1 MVEPPRFLAATP
13 GGEKIERLGESDGHS
28 GVDELLRTARLRSS
42 VWCRSELS
50 VPWSFAVRAR
60 DAASFHLVL
69 DGAGWLAVEGDGT
82 QRLLATGDLVVLPH
96 GDAHALRDDP
106 SSPLVFLDD
115 LLARSKPVDGRL
127 VHGGGGARTEI
138 LCGGLVFE
146 GAAATPLLA
155 SLPSVVH
162 VRGADGR
169 PPAALASTL
178 ELIRHEL
185 AGVAPGTELVVTRL
199 TDVLLAQALRIF
211 LGTRN
216 DVGSLADPLVA
227 AAIRHVY
234 ERPEH
239 PWTVAEL
246 ASRVALSRSAFSG
259 RFRRATG
266 DAPMRY
272 VGRVR
277 LTRAAEYLHGT
288 SASLMEIARLCGYGS
303 DVSLSKAFK
312 RTFGVSPGRYRNE
325 S

>member
-169 PPAALASTL
+169 PPAALAPGSPIVIVVDDRRDLYPQIL
-178 ELIRHEL
+178 ERAGLRLEQRLRRHVNRRTGRR
-185 AGVAPGTELVVTRL
+185 AGEFFEDL
-199 TDVLLAQALRIF
+199 
-211 LGTRN
+211 
-216 DVGSLADPLVA
+216 LVA
-227 AAIRHVY
+227 
-234 ERPEH
+234 
-239 PWTVAEL
+239 
-246 ASRVALSRSAFSG
+246 
-259 RFRRATG
+259 RAG
-266 DAPMRY
+266 
-272 VGRVR
+272 
-277 LTRAAEYLHGT
+277 
-288 SASLMEIARLCGYGS
+288 
-303 DVSLSKAFK
+303 
-312 RTFGVSPGRYRNE
+312 
-325 S
+325 